1 MGFSWDNSSVL
12 NQVTACKNVKSKYE
26 NALGTGSI
34 DPATALPAF
43 LQELEDAGVNDIIQE
58 KQKQL
63 DAWLASN
70 S

>member
-1 MGFSWDNSSVL
+1 M
-12 NQVTACKNVKSKYE
+12 KSKYE